1 VEFALKGISAEECV
15 DCAVAQMK
23 KRKTIIVPTARMKLA
38 ISCGKL
44 LPADLVVQIAAR
56 QQRKKFR

>member
-1 VEFALKGISAEECV
+1 
-15 DCAVAQMK
+15 
-23 KRKTIIVPTARMKLA
+23 MKLA